1 MKAIDRILYLLKTRG
16 PQTTQFL
23 ADDLQLTSMGVRR
36 HLDHLLETGL
46 LCFDEQSKA
55 HNPGRPTRYW
65 ALTERG
71 HQRFPDRHS
80 DLNLQL
86 IQQVKNLFGDEGLD
100 RLIQA
105 REHQA
110 LEIYQARMGQVT
122 EVAGVNEGVGAANL
136 ADKIAALAQVRCEEG
151 YMAQVQQDA
160 NGTWLLSENHCP
172 ICAAAKECQQ
182 FCRSELAMF
191 QTLLQPLASVAR
203 EEHLL
208 SGARRCAYRIVAIS
222 SDVK

>member
-1 MKAIDRILYLLKTRG
+1 MKAIERILYLLKTRG

-36 HLDHLLETGL
+36 HLDNLLEMGL

-55 HNPGRPTRYW
+55 PNPGRPTRYW
-65 ALTERG
+65 SLTERG

-86 IQQVKNLFGDEGLD
+86 IQQVKSIFGDAGLD

-105 REHQA
+105 RENQA
-110 LEIYQARMGQVT
+110 LEMYQARLSA
-122 EVAGVNEGVGAANL
+122 VAGEAGEVGDAYL
-136 ADKIAALAQVRCEEG
+136 ATKIAALAQVRCEEG
-151 YMAQVQQDA
+151 YMAEVQQDEHGA
-160 NGTWLLSENHCP
+160 WLLSENHCP
-172 ICAAAKECQQ
+172 ICVAAKECQQ

-191 QTLLQPLASVAR
+191 QTLLQPQASVQR
-203 EEHLL
+203 TEHLL
-208 SGARRCAYRIVAIS
+208 TGARRCAYRIVPVS
-222 SDVK
+222 TTLQ